1 MKFHNGD
8 PVTANDVL
16 YCFNLMKQYGTKYA
30 YYGIGGLPN
39 QVKSFTRTGMGP
51 CQGRMCA
58 LTVSEVIA
66 DQLGKSMA
74 EVGTYRVRF
83 PIKPLT
89 VGELAS
95 LE

>member
-1 MKFHNGD
+1 VPAD
-8 PVTANDVL
+8 DITVCRCEEVTAGEVRAAVR
-16 YCFNLMKQYGTKYA
+16 QGGT
-30 YYGIGGLPN
+30 GPN
-39 QVKSFTRTGMGP
+39 QVKSFTRAGMGP

-66 DQLGKSMA
+66 DQLGKSIA

-89 VGELAS
+89 VGELAT

>member
-1 MKFHNGD
+1 MSLRGGNRRRRARGGA
-8 PVTANDVL
+8 PG
-16 YCFNLMKQYGTKYA
+16 GT
-30 YYGIGGLPN
+30 GPN
-39 QVKSFTRTGMGP
+39 QVKSFTRAGMGP

-74 EVGTYRVRF
+74 EIGTYRVRF

-89 VGELAS
+89 VGELVPGMTGGR
-95 LE
+95 

>member
-1 MKFHNGD
+1 
-8 PVTANDVL
+8 
-16 YCFNLMKQYGTKYA
+16 
-30 YYGIGGLPN
+30 
-39 QVKSFTRTGMGP
+39 
-51 CQGRMCA
+51 MCA
-58 LTVSEVIA
+58 LTVSAVIA